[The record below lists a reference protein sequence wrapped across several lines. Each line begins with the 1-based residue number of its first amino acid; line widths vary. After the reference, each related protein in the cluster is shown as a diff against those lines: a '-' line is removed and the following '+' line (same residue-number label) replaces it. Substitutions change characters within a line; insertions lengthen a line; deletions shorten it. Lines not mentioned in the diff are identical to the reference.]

1 MRTSHLFMLALLG
14 VGIGLVACGS
24 SEEEA
29 APPSAPPPAPVL
41 LEALPTPEV
50 NMTKVLLGRRL
61 FHDGRLSGDG
71 SVSCST
77 CHSLDHGGAEPR
89 ATSIGI
95 GAAVGPINSPTVL
108 NSSLNFVQFWD
119 GRAATLED
127 QARGPVANPLEMGSD
142 FNRVLANLTAEPT
155 YVTEFAGLYPDGIT
169 EANIVDAIAEYERS
183 LITPGRFD
191 RFIAGETDALT
202 AEERAGYELFTT
214 VGCTSCHRGP
224 NIGGTMYQKMGLVR
238 DYFAARGT
246 PLTEAD
252 NGRFNVT
259 HDEADRHFFK
269 VPTLRNV
276 ALTAPYLHDGT
287 QATLPDVVR
296 VMGLYQ
302 LGRELTDEQ
311 VTQLVAFLGSLTGE
325 LPEHAR
331 MPADPTPGEAIVPPT
346 GDVTTPP
353 GTTGPGVH
361 AVPDPDSAAEAAPG
375 APSAAPP
382 AAPEGGVLRE
392 RAGS

>member
-14 VGIGLVACGS
+14 AAIGLVACGS

-29 APPSAPPPAPVL
+29 PAAPPEPPPVL

-89 ATSIGI
+89 PTSIGI

-142 FNRVLANLTAEPT
+142 FNRVLANLSGEPT

-191 RFIAGETDALT
+191 RFIAGDPSALT

-252 NGRFNVT
+252 NGRYNVT

-361 AVPDPDSAAEAAPG
+361 AVPDPGATPT
-375 APSAAPP
+375 APSPP
-382 AAPEGGVLRE
+382 AAPLTDSLGAPA
-392 RAGS
+392 AGS